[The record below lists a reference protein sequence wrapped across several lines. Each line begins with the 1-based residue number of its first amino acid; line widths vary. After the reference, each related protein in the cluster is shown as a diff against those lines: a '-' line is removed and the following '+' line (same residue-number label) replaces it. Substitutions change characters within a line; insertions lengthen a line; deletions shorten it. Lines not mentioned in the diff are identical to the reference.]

1 MSINSIDRRREDL
14 IKQISQI
21 EDEELLISL
30 EDQIF
35 AYQQRGDREPLSSPE
50 SFQIRSAEHF
60 RSLIDQVLEDDR
72 NGRMLDADE
81 VFAELEKEWG
91 IEEEAGNR

>member
-1 MSINSIDRRREDL
+1 MSINSINRRREDL

-35 AYQQRGDREPLSSPE
+35 AYQQQGDRELLSSPE

-60 RSLIDQVLEDDR
+60 RSLIDQVLDDDR
-72 NGRMLDADE
+72 NGRMIDGDE
-81 VFAELEKEWG
+81 FFAEMDKEF
-91 IEEEAGNR
+91 ELDK

>member
-1 MSINSIDRRREDL
+1 MSINSINRRREDL

-35 AYQQRGDREPLSSPE
+35 TYQQGAREPLSCPE
-50 SFQIRSAEHF
+50 SMQIHSVAHF

-72 NGRMLDADE
+72 NGKMLDADE
-81 VFAELEKEWG
+81 VLLNWKRMG
-91 IEEEAGNR
+91 H

>member
-1 MSINSIDRRREDL
+1 MSINSINRRREDL

-35 AYQQRGDREPLSSPE
+35 AYQQQGDREPLSSPE

-60 RSLIDQVLEDDR
+60 HSLIDQVLDDDR